1 MPWPLY
7 PQERVLVP
15 TEQEAGCAS
24 ELIWISAK
32 VKYPLQLLEFKPQ
45 TIELTDNELLIKCLL
60 FTDDVST
67 VTATVLH
74 FPFHAL
80 QFIYYNSSQQVHTV
94 VLVLQCSTDVVCNVY
109 CSLMM
114 GQ

>member
-32 VKYPLQLLEFKPQ
+32 VKYPLHLLEFKPQ